1 MADPGR
7 ITEGW
12 YASMI
17 LAGVLEDEYIEIL
30 SVATI
35 VTCVD
40 VFTLGMG
47 AEQVSLPDSAEA
59 GKLAR
64 SRPVGVAIG
73 PGWSPTVSPEDA
85 GPELDDFYD
94 HGHLYIRRSLT
105 LVPDEL
111 NRFWRLMNSLCMANP
126 AVNELVGVERSI
138 SRAQIEFI
146 ATRVSAHL
154 DCFY

>member
-64 SRPVGVAIG
+64 SGLLVWQLDP
-73 PGWSPTVSPEDA
+73 A
-85 GPELDDFYD
+85 GLPPC
-94 HGHLYIRRSLT
+94 RRRTRGLSWMT
-105 LVPDEL
+105 SMTMGISTFVVP
-111 NRFWRLMNSLCMANP
+111 
-126 AVNELVGVERSI
+126 
-138 SRAQIEFI
+138 
-146 ATRVSAHL
+146 
-154 DCFY
+154 